1 MRALALLLA
10 PVTACLSLPARPA
23 DVDGGAD
30 ASTDPDAAISPCDP
44 GWAPP
49 GGASPTPFP
58 TGAVFRTL
66 TVGSLGGDASDDIL
80 LVGQAGPN
88 LADTRA
94 VYIAYGHA
102 SMSLRCY
109 DLALDVGSTTATT
122 DVLAVAVADAT
133 GDDNPDVLVLTRELR
148 QPTVMVV
155 RLFVGAGDGTL
166 ASMAKTTIDG
176 DVGGVPGDP
185 DPTYVLARRTA
196 GGHEVVFGG
205 LNDVWTSE
213 VTGTTLAN
221 PAHVDPL
228 MDGGSTLQNIQDM
241 RTIPAASG
249 AEDVLV
255 VTQDAAYEYG
265 PTSPTTFALQGTSA
279 ALPSGAAQRFFRAGL
294 ATATSIEGV
303 SGAGDRVD
311 FVAAPP
317 ASTDGFQS
325 ASMPMM
331 LGDMALTRL
340 VDGIGRDV
348 VVLGH
353 STAGVELAVFLA
365 TEGGQPSDIIGPPS
379 TILAGELLAAGHF
392 DDNLAAPA
400 SFYVVPGTVSAVA
413 PSCFFV
419 DSGLQSQL
427 EACP

>member
-10 PVTACLSLPARPA
+10 PATACLSLPARPV
-23 DVDGGAD
+23 DVDAGAD
-30 ASTDPDAAISPCDP
+30 ASTDPDAEISPCDP
-44 GWAPP
+44 GWSPP
-49 GGASPTPFP
+49 GGASPAPFP
-58 TGAVFRTL
+58 SGAVFRTL
-66 TVGSLGGDASDDIL
+66 TVGGLGGDALDDIL
-80 LVGQAGPN
+80 FAGQAGPD
-88 LADTRA
+88 LADARA
-94 VYIAYGHA
+94 VYVAYGHP

-109 DLALDVGSTTATT
+109 DVALDVGSTIAST

-133 GDDNPDVLVLTRELR
+133 GDDNPDILVLTREMR
-148 QPTVMVV
+148 QPIVMVA
-155 RLFVGAGDGTL
+155 RLFVGAADGSVV
-166 ASMAKTTIDG
+166 SMAKTTVEG

-185 DPTYVLARRTA
+185 DPTYILARRTA

-213 VTGTTLAN
+213 VTGTTLAA
-221 PAHVDPL
+221 PAQVDPL

-241 RTIPAASG
+241 RTIPAATG
-249 AEDVLV
+249 AEDLLV
-255 VTQDAAYEYG
+255 VTQDAAYAYR
-265 PTSPTTFALQGTSA
+265 PTSATTFALQGTSA
-279 ALPSGAAQRFFRAGL
+279 ALPSGAAPRFFRAGL

-317 ASTDGFQS
+317 ASTSGFQS
-325 ASMPMM
+325 SSMPMM
-331 LGDMALTRL
+331 LGDMALARL
-340 VDGIGRDV
+340 VDGTGRDV

-365 TEGGQPSDIIGPPS
+365 TESGQPSDIIGPPS

-392 DDNLAAPA
+392 DDNIAAPA
-400 SFYVVPGTVSAVA
+400 SFYVVPGTVSTVA

-419 DSGLQSQL
+419 ATGLQSQL